1 MQVSKVPY
9 INVAVKHLFICSREE
24 AKRNAVP
31 ATLPRQLSHFLKR
44 APPGQVVV
52 AC

>member
-1 MQVSKVPY
+1 MPY
-9 INVAVKHLFICSREE
+9 SNVAVKHLFIRSREE

-31 ATLPRQLSHFLKR
+31 AMLPRQLSQFLKR
-44 APPGQVVV
+44 APPGQLVV